1 MTMYEITLALTED
14 STNTWVEVV
23 ERRAVAPYLVG
34 ATKDGLAIVSKV
46 EEVKE

>member
-1 MTMYEITLALTED
+1 MYEITLTLTED

-23 ERRAVAPYLVG
+23 ERSAVAPYLVG
-34 ATKDGLAIVSKV
+34 ATKDGLAKVTKV